1 MGATIKTGAQGRWC
15 VQVGERAPCISAQAR
30 PHSGCS
36 CWWEILGGLRALHR
50 EPERDE
56 GSWGGSGKPVPWKPP
71 ALGPPRPP
79 LRPPPRLPTLAR
91 LRPAAAPLQ
100 GNQEQVL
107 ESASELSTE
116 MHPQDIQ
123 TAEGGKPVEAGDAPA
138 PGFAGGPG
146 GDGKRTLACQPLPA
160 YRAAE
165 GSRFTHGWSTA
176 GARSTYQ
183 TQPAKTA
190 TPCREDG

>member
-1 MGATIKTGAQGRWC
+1 M
-15 VQVGERAPCISAQAR
+15 
-30 PHSGCS
+30 
-36 CWWEILGGLRALHR
+36 
-50 EPERDE
+50 
-56 GSWGGSGKPVPWKPP
+56 
-71 ALGPPRPP
+71 
-79 LRPPPRLPTLAR
+79 
-91 LRPAAAPLQ
+91 
-100 GNQEQVL
+100 L

-165 GSRFTHGWSTA
+165 GSRFTHGWSAA

-183 TQPAKTA
+183 TQPAKPPRHAEKMAERKSDQEA
-190 TPCREDG
+190 TESQLGVQPSGVQ